1 MKIRTMAAA
10 ALVAAAAV
18 NGFALPA
25 SAGVSGNALSEKLA
39 GFAKGPEQFL
49 MTREE
54 QVQWKQVR
62 TDAEAQAFIDLFWL
76 RRDPTPATSRNEFR
90 DNFEAAV
97 RYADEH
103 FAAGRRRGSLSDR
116 GRIFLIYGTPAA
128 IRRIDAPEM
137 SGQSTARI
145 SFIYEGERAKE
156 IFGQEPVELTF
167 ADPFDAGEFTLE
179 RSRIDLNS
187 AQRRIIEAEITQPN
201 LTLAD
206 AARVKAPLPVAP
218 KKPALTALKTA
229 ALQSAIDDF
238 RAGKAMPSK
247 GVGVS
252 GVGVSGVGVSYGE
265 FITAAGDEYVPLA
278 LYVPRAAGLDAS
290 RQLTFFGVVY
300 DGDRPVAWYEEPARL
315 TESKG
320 DFYYD
325 RSLTLPNAK
334 LHGIFGLA
342 ENGKPVAM
350 AASDLDL
357 AAAINKDEPAVSN
370 LILSNNL
377 YPMKSELSA
386 DDPFTFGGIKVVP
399 KPDRT
404 FSKKDE
410 LWYFYELRN
419 PGVDDTGTPRIQMK
433 LELDGTAAAN
443 GEKVTRL
450 APPSV
455 VEANPLKG
463 VPGHYGVGSAIPL
476 EALPPGEYTLRV
488 KVSDTVRKTSYN
500 LQDHFKIVGE
510 GK

>member
-25 SAGVSGNALSEKLA
+25 AGAAVTGNALSEKLA

-54 QVQWKQVR
+54 QAQWKEIR
-62 TDAEAQAFIDLFWL
+62 TDAGAQAFIDLFWL

-90 DNFEAAV
+90 DNFEGAV

-128 IRRIDAPEM
+128 IRRIDAPGM
-137 SGQSTARI
+137 DGQSTARI
-145 SFIYEGERAKE
+145 SFVYEGARAKE

-167 ADPFDAGEFTLE
+167 ADPFDTGEFTLE
-179 RSRIDLNS
+179 RGRLDLNA
-187 AQRRIIEAEITQPN
+187 AQRRVIESEITRPN
-201 LTLAD
+201 VTLAD
-206 AARVKAPLPVAP
+206 VARAAAPLPVAA
-218 KKPALTALKTA
+218 KKPVLASLKTA
-229 ALQSAIDDF
+229 ALQAAVDDF
-238 RAGKAMPSK
+238 RAGKTMPSK
-247 GVGVS
+247 GVA
-252 GVGVSGVGVSYGE
+252 VSYGE
-265 FITAAGDEYVPLA
+265 FVTAAGDEFVPLA
-278 LYVPRAAGLDAS
+278 LYVPKTAGFDAS
-290 RQLTFFGVVY
+290 RQLAFFGVVY

-320 DFYYD
+320 DFYFD

-357 AAAINKDEPAVSN
+357 SAAIDKDKPAVSN

-377 YPMKSELSA
+377 YTLKTELSA

-419 PGVDDTGTPRIQMK
+419 PGVDDAGHPRIQMK

-443 GEKVTRL
+443 GEKVSRL
-450 APPSV
+450 APPSE

>member
-18 NGFALPA
+18 HGVALPA
-25 SAGVSGNALSEKLA
+25 GAAASSNALSEKLA
-39 GFAKGPEQFL
+39 GFGKGPEQYL

-54 QVQWKQVR
+54 QVQWKQIR
-62 TDAEAQAFIDLFWL
+62 TDAAAQAFIDLFWL
-76 RRDPTPATSRNEFR
+76 RRDPTPATARNEFR
-90 DNFEAAV
+90 DNFEGAV

-103 FAAGRRRGSLSDR
+103 FAAGRKRGSLSDR
-116 GRIFLIYGTPAA
+116 GRIFLIYGTPAT
-128 IRRIDAPEM
+128 IRRIDAPAMNGE
-137 SGQSTARI
+137 STARI

-167 ADPFDAGEFTLE
+167 ADPFDTGEFALE
-179 RSRIDLNS
+179 HGRIDLRA
-187 AQRRIIEAEITQPN
+187 AQQRIIEAEITQPN
-201 LTLAD
+201 ITLAD
-206 AARVKAPLPVAP
+206 VARATAPLAVAP
-218 KKPALTALKTA
+218 KKPVLTALQTP
-229 ALQSAIDDF
+229 ALQHAIDDF
-238 RAGKAMPSK
+238 RAGRTMASK
-247 GVGVS
+247 GVA
-252 GVGVSGVGVSYGE
+252 VSYGE
-265 FITAAGDEYVPLA
+265 FITATGDEYVPVS

-290 RQLTFFGVVY
+290 RPLVFFGVVY

-315 TESKG
+315 SESKG
-320 DFYYD
+320 DYYYD

-334 LHGIFGLA
+334 LHGVFGLA

-357 AAAINKDEPAVSN
+357 SAAIDKDRPAVSD

-377 YPMKSELSA
+377 YTMKTELSA

-419 PGVDDTGTPRIQMK
+419 PGVDDAGHPRIQMK

-450 APPSV
+450 SPLSE

-476 EALPPGEYTLRV
+476 EALPPGEYALRV